1 MPNVNPSPV
10 SLALAPH
17 LVLIMEQIR
26 SEDLPLYEEILRT
39 IELKLQNMETGE
51 SVQNIET
58 SKAV

>member
-10 SLALAPH
+10 SLALTPH

-26 SEDLPLYEEILRT
+26 NEDLPLYEEILRT
-39 IELKLQNMETGE
+39 IEQKLQT
-51 SVQNIET
+51 IET